1 MLIFRVEGTVRV
13 WLCKMKQAENYMTR
27 REISK
32 LAVLAAAT
40 GSRALGQKAEARIEP
55 VTDYVAGFIA
65 NTRYEDIPE
74 DVLDLARKSILDGL
88 GLALCGSAAK
98 SGEIVRQYIKSLG
111 FTAGAADSATVI
123 GSAIKAPVRFAAFAN
138 AVGIHADDYDDTQLA
153 VAENRT
159 YGLLTHPTAPVLS
172 AALAFAETR
181 SLPGKELLLAY
192 NIGVEVEC
200 KIAEAI
206 SPRHYEEGFHST
218 GTMGVFGSAAAMAK
232 VKGFDL
238 PQVLT
243 TLGIAASEGAGLREN
258 FGTMTKPF
266 HAGKA
271 AENGVVAADFAG
283 LGWTATHQ
291 VLEAPRGFFQAAGG
305 GYDASAIVGKLGRPW
320 TFISPGVSIKPFPS
334 GSLTHPGMTELQRL
348 ISQHKITADQVELL
362 EVGTN
367 KNMPNTLIHHQ
378 PKDNLQAKF
387 SMEFCMAVLLLYG
400 KAGLSEFTDEV
411 VNRPAVQ
418 QMIARVK
425 FGVDP
430 VAEAAGYNKMTT
442 ILKLHLKD
450 GGVIGGRAD
459 FAKGS
464 PAIPMSYDD
473 VAAKFL
479 DCAAFAKWPASKA
492 KSVVEMTH
500 ALQQVSDV
508 RKLTALLG

>member
-1 MLIFRVEGTVRV
+1 
-13 WLCKMKQAENYMTR
+13 MTR

-32 LAVLAAAT
+32 LAVLGAT
-40 GSRALGQKAEARIEP
+40 IGSRAFAQKAKARIEP
-55 VTDYVAGFIA
+55 VTEYVARFIV
-65 NTRYEDIPE
+65 NTHYEDLPN

-111 FTAGAADSATVI
+111 FGAGAAGMATVI
-123 GSAIKAPVRFAAFAN
+123 GSPLKAPVRFAAFAN

-159 YGLLTHPTAPVLS
+159 YGLLTHPTAPVLP
-172 AALAFAETR
+172 AALAFAEAR
-181 SLPGKELLLAY
+181 SLSGKDLLLAY

-206 SPRHYEEGFHST
+206 SPRHYEEGFHTT
-218 GTMGVFGSAAAMAK
+218 GTVGVMGAAAAIAK
-232 VKGFDL
+232 LNRFDL
-238 PQVLT
+238 PHVLT

-271 AENGVVAADFAG
+271 SENGVMAADFAA
-283 LGWTATHQ
+283 LDWTATST

-305 GYDASAIVGKLGRPW
+305 GYDAGAILSKLGKPW
-320 TFISPGVSIKPFPS
+320 TFANPGVSIKPFPS
-334 GSLTHPGMTELQRL
+334 GSLTHPGMTEMERL
-348 ISQHKITADQVELL
+348 IREQDIRPEQVELV

-378 PKDNLQAKF
+378 PTDSLQAKF
-387 SMEFCMAVLLLYG
+387 SMEFCMAVLLLYR
-400 KAGLSEFTDEV
+400 KAGLNEFNDEV

-418 QMIARVK
+418 QMISRVK
-425 FGVDP
+425 FGIDP

-442 ILKLHLKD
+442 IIKIHLKD
-450 GGVIGGRAD
+450 GRVIGGRAD
-459 FAKGS
+459 FGKGS
-464 PAIPMSYDD
+464 PAIPMSYDE

-479 DCAAFAKWPASKA
+479 DCTSFAKWPVSKA
-492 KSVVEMTH
+492 KAVVQMARTLE
-500 ALQQVSDV
+500 QVPNV
-508 RKLTALLG
+508 RSLTALLG